1 MHGTQSLSIS
11 TPEMEAATPIALT
24 VRQVQRRIS
33 NQSIVCTIVRY
44 QGKLNQVEIVEHTQ
58 YLRCSVD
65 TVRIEL
71 DPSVPTDRHNNK
83 QLTAGRNNPRKFH
96 GCL

>member
-1 MHGTQSLSIS
+1 
-11 TPEMEAATPIALT
+11 MEAATAIALT

-33 NQSIVCTIVRY
+33 NQAIFCTIVRY
-44 QGKLNQVEIVEHTQ
+44 QGKLDQVKAAEHLQ
-58 YLRCSVD
+58 NLRCSVD

-83 QLTAGRNNPRKFH
+83 QLTAGRNNPRKLH